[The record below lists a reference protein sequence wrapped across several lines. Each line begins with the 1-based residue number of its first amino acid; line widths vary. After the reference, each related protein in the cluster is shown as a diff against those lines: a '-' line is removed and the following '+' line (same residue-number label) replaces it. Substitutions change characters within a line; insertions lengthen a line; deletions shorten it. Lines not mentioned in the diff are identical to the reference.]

1 MNHKLMVFESILV
14 QLRFNKLSGIATAVQ
29 IPVGK
34 KIYLL
39 LLLSHDL
46 MVAIYLQIN
55 LCAQSV

>member
-1 MNHKLMVFESILV
+1 MNHKLMVFDSILV
-14 QLRFNKLSGIATAVQ
+14 QLRYNRSSGIATVVQ
-29 IPVGK
+29 IPV